1 MDDLTQTTSYD
12 YNEIRRYEMSWVK
25 KSQGLNTNQDL
36 AVMTETVALGGTAT
50 TRYSSA
56 FSLPK
61 GIKGFTV
68 ISNTGA
74 TNTSGSLSDHLYVS
88 FDNSTYVKLKT
99 LRDCNYADDTTQ
111 GTSFKT
117 LDTTIRPRFV
127 DCNYVGKYP
136 YYKIGLTHAAVE
148 STGKT
153 IGLAV
158 ILGEVESYLG

>member
-1 MDDLTQTTSYD
+1 
-12 YNEIRRYEMSWVK
+12 MSWTKVSK
-25 KSQGLNTNQDL
+25 GLNVNQDL
-36 AVMTETVALGGTAT
+36 AVMTETVALGGNAA

-56 FSLPK
+56 FSLPRNV
-61 GIKGFTV
+61 KGFTV

-99 LRDCNYADDTTQ
+99 LRDCNYADDSTQ
-111 GTSFKT
+111 GTTFKT
-117 LDTTIRPRFV
+117 LDTLLRPRFV

-136 YYKIGLTHAAVE
+136 FYKIGLTHAAAE
-148 STGKT
+148 SSSKT

-158 ILGEVESYLG
+158 IFGETDKGNLV